1 MVEKTN
7 VIVINDN
14 PVTIGQLKQI
24 CVSVSDVELKSHQ
37 YCK

>member
-14 PVTIGQLKQI
+14 PVTGQLKQI
-24 CVSVSDVELKSHQ
+24 CVSVSDFELKSHQ